1 MGMTFTGHNR
11 LNMENRIMV
20 SDCHDNDILYIA
32 TIRNILHVAT
42 NIYFK
47 KT

>member
-20 SDCHDNDILYIA
+20 SENKYIAIDDCDVQNVKMYIIYLYIY
-32 TIRNILHVAT
+32 I
-42 NIYFK
+42 
-47 KT
+47 